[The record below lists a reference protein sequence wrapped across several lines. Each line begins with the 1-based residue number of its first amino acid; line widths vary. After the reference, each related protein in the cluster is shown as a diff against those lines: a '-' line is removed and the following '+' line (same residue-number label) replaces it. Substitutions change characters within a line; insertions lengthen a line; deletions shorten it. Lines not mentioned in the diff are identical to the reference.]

1 MDLLYDQEETLST
14 EIKFTT
20 TKLAF
25 AEEIQKQ
32 MLLAGTDKANA
43 AKHYYKIANGLYNI
57 TYYGHAWKLVQYNRS
72 GSDGYYIPDNATD
85 FQKEYYGCYSA
96 LQYFKKAMDASA
108 DNNFKARCLFM
119 MAKCSQKQ
127 VQKPQ
132 YASFNYSW
140 DKLDAAEK
148 AYWPKFTNNIYFP
161 DFIKKYSKTPFY
173 KEAYSSCSY
182 LSDFVK
188 KKS

>member
-1 MDLLYDQEETLST
+1 
-14 EIKFTT
+14 
-20 TKLAF
+20 
-25 AEEIQKQ
+25 
-32 MLLAGTDKANA
+32 
-43 AKHYYKIANGLYNI
+43 
-57 TYYGHAWKLVQYNRS
+57 
-72 GSDGYYIPDNATD
+72 
-85 FQKEYYGCYSA
+85 
-96 LQYFKKAMDASA
+96 MDASA

-127 VQKPQ
+127 VQKTP
-132 YASFNYSW
+132 YFSFNYSW

-161 DFIKKYSKTPFY
+161 DLIKKYSKTPFY
-173 KEAYSSCSY
+173 KEAHNSCSY